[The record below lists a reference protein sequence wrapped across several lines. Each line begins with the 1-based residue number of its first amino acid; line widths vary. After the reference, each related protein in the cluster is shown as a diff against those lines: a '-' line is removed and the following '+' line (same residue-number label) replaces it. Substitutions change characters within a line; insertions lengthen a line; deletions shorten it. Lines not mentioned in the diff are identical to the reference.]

1 LASISVVEEVR
12 STRRLYDHLRP
23 PEMLQEFGNP
33 WPPVIKTFGFV
44 RTIKGRSS
52 TFGFVRHREI
62 DKPHEL
68 ALLTVT
74 FNDCVDRT
82 WEGFHRYAEQGW
94 TIDPDAVCA
103 GMEFRQEWTAVTKIR
118 LRLVSGQDPWQCYW
132 VRLFRQREGDK
143 KEEIKDASWLFEIR
157 PQLTETLARRFV
169 DELKLTHAVVD
180 GMDEYSV

>member
-1 LASISVVEEVR
+1 MASISVVEEVR

-33 WPPVIKTFGFV
+33 WPPVIK
-44 RTIKGRSS
+44 

-132 VRLFRQREGDK
+132 VQLFRQREGDK

-157 PQLTETLARRFV
+157 PQLKETLARRFV